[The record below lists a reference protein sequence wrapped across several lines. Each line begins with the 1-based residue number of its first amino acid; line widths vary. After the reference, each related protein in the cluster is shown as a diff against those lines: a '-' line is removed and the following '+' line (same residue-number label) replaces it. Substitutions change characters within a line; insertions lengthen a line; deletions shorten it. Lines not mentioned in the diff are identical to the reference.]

1 MTRQPKGD
9 AGAPAGRRA
18 LGDTATLAARISAGQ
33 LLESMEALSSELE
46 AVLADI
52 TALTDFVPEDERAY
66 QLLTQLRHSAFRLEE
81 VLDSLAPEPPEDERG

>member
-1 MTRQPKGD
+1 MTTRLKG
-9 AGAPAGRRA
+9 GGSVPEGKRA
-18 LGDTATLAARISAGQ
+18 LGDTATLASRISAGQ

-52 TALTDFVPEDERAY
+52 TALTDYVPDDERSY

-81 VLDSLAPEPPEDERG
+81 VLDSLAPEAPEDEPS